1 MRLKRGRKAR
11 QNAPADGGEHCDKC
25 GQIVRIEA
33 DGRCRLGHRVG
44 TPLSALSEPFG
55 GSGDA
60 FDTTTDG
67 FGTASE
73 AFPGYE
79 PAFGESDAFAHGDHD
94 LDPYEPDA
102 DPLTATEL
110 FAAATQGSALDGF
123 SPAAPPASHDAVS
136 PPPRETSEGRPANT
150 DLEHPYDQVLSWE
163 EIPGTELTAPA
174 GAENGWPVEDAPAA
188 FAFSPVSA
196 LDVEPD
202 GPVTERFVF
211 DPLGEDPAR

>member
-11 QNAPADGGEHCDKC
+11 QNAPVDGGEHCDMC
-25 GQIVRIEA
+25 GQVVQIEP

-44 TPLSALSEPFG
+44 TSLSALSEPFG

-60 FDTTTDG
+60 FGATTDV

-79 PAFGESDAFAHGDHD
+79 PAFAESYDGDHD
-94 LDPYEPDA
+94 VDPYEPAA

-110 FAAATQGSALDGF
+110 FAAASQSPALDGF

-136 PPPRETSEGRPANT
+136 PPPRETSEGRPANG
-150 DLEHPYDQVLSWE
+150 DLEHAYDQVLSWE
-163 EIPGTELTAPA
+163 EIPGTELTAGLEA
-174 GAENGWPVEDAPAA
+174 DGGWPEPPAA

-196 LDVEPD
+196 LDVEPE

>member
-11 QNAPADGGEHCDKC
+11 QNAPVDGGEHCDKC
-25 GQIVRIEA
+25 GQVVQIEA

-60 FDTTTDG
+60 FDTTTDV
-67 FGTASE
+67 FGSASE

-79 PAFGESDAFAHGDHD
+79 PAFGDAGPFDDYHGEHD

-136 PPPRETSEGRPANT
+136 PPPRETSEGRPANPE
-150 DLEHPYDQVLSWE
+150 LEHPYDQVLSWE

-174 GAENGWPVEDAPAA
+174 DSGWPGEEAPAA

-196 LDVEPD
+196 LDGEAER
-202 GPVTERFVF
+202 PVTERFVF